1 MAEFDNIPY
10 FDESKKT
17 DGKNMFF
24 IMGARSRVYPYG
36 DYEKV
41 FKNLPADNLVT
52 LDAGH
57 WVHFDKPIETL
68 NTLREF
74 LDKIDS
80 F

>member
-1 MAEFDNIPY
+1 
-10 FDESKKT
+10 
-17 DGKNMFF
+17 
-24 IMGARSRVYPYG
+24 MGARSRVYPYG